1 MAHLR
6 PVPPPQA
13 LQTFE
18 IAEPLPTHW
27 RPATCAEV
35 ECQAHMAGWRTTID
49 LTTDLGVKQARYIR
63 DHAGRHFTHEFSGDG
78 RMITFT
84 FPAGQRCFTEH
95 RVQLGR
101 PALFVVRRGGH
112 RDSVRGR
119 PLRALPGV
127 RVFDRPDQWADDL
140 HEATDRVAA
149 ARQRG

>member
-1 MAHLR
+1 MHVRRGRAAQRHPDGVLMAHLR
-6 PVPPPQA
+6 AVPPPQA

-78 RMITFT
+78 GMITFT
-84 FPAGQRCFTEH
+84 FPAG
-95 RVQLGR
+95 
-101 PALFVVRRGGH
+101 
-112 RDSVRGR
+112 
-119 PLRALPGV
+119 
-127 RVFDRPDQWADDL
+127 
-140 HEATDRVAA
+140 
-149 ARQRG
+149 